1 MAEVNPIP
9 QGMEGAT
16 PYLACADATQ
26 AIAFYAHAFG
36 AVETMRFAGPDGRVG
51 HAELAIGRA
60 KIMLA
65 DEHPEMGF
73 RSPRALGG
81 SPVTI
86 HVYVADVDALA
97 ARAAAAGATITRPV
111 ADQFYG
117 DRSVQLEDPFGHRWS
132 FATHVEDVPSDEL
145 HRRFQALMA
154 GGAS

>member
-1 MAEVNPIP
+1 MAEVDPIP

-16 PYLACADATQ
+16 PYLSCKDAAR
-26 AIAFYAHAFG
+26 AIAFYERAFG
-36 AVETMRFAGPDGRVG
+36 ARETLRFAAPDGRIG
-51 HAELAIGRA
+51 HAELSIGTA

-73 RSPRALGG
+73 LGPQSLGG
-81 SPVTI
+81 SAVTI
-86 HVYVADVDALA
+86 HVYVPDVDGFA

-132 FATHVEDVPSDEL
+132 FATHVEDVSNDEL
-145 HRRFQALMA
+145 QRRFQALMS